1 MEVFIVINCIRVLKT
16 RFKFK
21 IINVFKIAILFFDKF
36 VQISNENLQWI
47 NKLIFNKLIVL
58 KK

>member
-1 MEVFIVINCIRVLKT
+1 MEVFIVINCIRVFKA

-21 IINVFKIAILFFDKF
+21 IINIFEIAILFFDKF